1 VKWVGVYGVVD
12 FQVGVLKNIEDEIVW
27 MENKA
32 RQYLED
38 RNTALVRTFHV
49 ILDGMSSDEST
60 LESKSSGR

>member
-12 FQVGVLKNIEDEIVW
+12 FQVGVLKIIEDEIVW